1 MSFELNARQEFLK
14 RITPF
19 NKLKN
24 EIRERLYF
32 LRVSDTKELETLIL
46 LMFGLE
52 LFSLQFRSL
61 RNPADFL
68 VRLVRELLKSFNST
82 FPNEKKELN
91 KSNLLKYLNQE
102 AETL

>member
-1 MSFELNARQEFLK
+1 
-14 RITPF
+14 
-19 NKLKN
+19 
-24 EIRERLYF
+24 
-32 LRVSDTKELETLIL
+32 